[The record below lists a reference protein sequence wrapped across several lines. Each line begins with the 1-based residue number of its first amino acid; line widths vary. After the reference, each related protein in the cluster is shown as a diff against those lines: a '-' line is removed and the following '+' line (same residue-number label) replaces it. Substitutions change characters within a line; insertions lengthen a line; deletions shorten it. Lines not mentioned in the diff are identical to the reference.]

1 MDADGQAQPLRML
14 RHCGCRC
21 LAGGLMRLTA
31 AEELGPF
38 AAITMTGNSSII
50 ATPTCAVFECGNA
63 SIAFATIYVGSS
75 DVSRDLK

>member
-1 MDADGQAQPLRML
+1 
-14 RHCGCRC
+14 
-21 LAGGLMRLTA
+21 MRLTA